1 MSTHGLDPAQLAIE
15 GHGAVEV
22 DVATELPVRV
32 MLAGP
37 IKHWWVEWESE
48 RHVTYTTWRDAVRV
62 ALVKEGCLVY
72 SPHRAWQGAWH
83 EAAQSVNDAAIA
95 MADVMLDL
103 TPPGVLAEG
112 TAAELAEAERV
123 GTPVLAAPPGDAD
136 DLVTLIA
143 AVEEFRLGN
152 DQGF

>member
-1 MSTHGLDPAQLAIE
+1 MTALDPDQLAIE

-22 DVATELPVRV
+22 EEATELPVRV

-37 IKHWWVEWESE
+37 IKHWWVEWGSG
-48 RHVTYTTWRDAVRV
+48 RHETFTTWRDAVRV
-62 ALVKEGCLVY
+62 ALVKDGCLVY

-95 MADVMLDL
+95 MADVMVDL
-103 TPPGVLAEG
+103 TPPGVPAEG
-112 TAAELAEAERV
+112 TAAECAEAERV

-136 DLVTLIA
+136 DLARLLE
-143 AVEEFRLGN
+143 AVGTFRLGN

>member
-1 MSTHGLDPAQLAIE
+1 MTTALDPAQLAVE

-22 DVATELPVRV
+22 DEPTSLPVRV

-37 IKHWWVEWESE
+37 IKHWWSEWGSE
-48 RHVTYTTWRDAVRV
+48 RHETFTQWRDAVRV

-103 TPPGVLAEG
+103 TPPGVPAAG
-112 TAAELAEAERV
+112 TAAEVAEAQRV
-123 GTPVLAAPPGDAD
+123 GTRVLPAPPGDAE
-136 DLVTLIA
+136 DLARLVATVAAIA
-143 AVEEFRLGN
+143 PSAE
-152 DQGF
+152 

>member
-1 MSTHGLDPAQLAIE
+1 MTALDPAQLAVE

-22 DVATELPVRV
+22 DAATDLPVRV

-37 IKHWWVEWESE
+37 IKHWWVEWDSD
-48 RHVTYTTWRDAVRV
+48 RHVAFTTWRDAVRV
-62 ALVKEGCLVY
+62 ALVKAGCLVY

-103 TPPGVLAEG
+103 TPPGVPADG
-112 TAAELAEAERV
+112 TAAECAEAHRV
-123 GTPVLAAPPGDAD
+123 GTPVLAAPPGDAA
-136 DLVTLIA
+136 DLARVVA
-143 AVEEFRLGN
+143 AVTAYEPTES
-152 DQGF
+152 